1 MVCGVVSRTRC
12 RKGKKK
18 RVLSL
23 SLRGCCV
30 QCNLIKNWKGPMQ
43 NSQSVEKF
51 PLGGFGAG
59 RPFLIVGNSLARLS
73 GRVCVVAKSQQ
84 HQQSRLQVCQS
95 AGTVRCGTVRYG
107 TVRHST
113 VRPSIAQY
121 PPSSA
126 CPGGWFWYGK
136 YLAGQPGRLLD
147 QVLISLAGL
156 VNLKRKS
163 PKTPRHHRRDEW
175 SP

>member
-1 MVCGVVSRTRC
+1 
-12 RKGKKK
+12 
-18 RVLSL
+18 
-23 SLRGCCV
+23 
-30 QCNLIKNWKGPMQ
+30 MQ

-59 RPFLIVGNSLARLS
+59 RPFLIVGNSLARLR
-73 GRVCVVAKSQQ
+73 GVCSRKVAAAPAPAVAVAG
-84 HQQSRLQVCQS
+84 LPVCRQ
-95 AGTVRCGTVRYG
+95 GTVRCGTVRYG

-113 VRPSIAQY
+113 VRPSIGQY

-147 QVLISLAGL
+147 QVLISSISKGKA
-156 VNLKRKS
+156 
-163 PKTPRHHRRDEW
+163 PRHQGTTRGTSGRPRVCTVSGSGRDPLVR
-175 SP
+175 SPLELRTRQP